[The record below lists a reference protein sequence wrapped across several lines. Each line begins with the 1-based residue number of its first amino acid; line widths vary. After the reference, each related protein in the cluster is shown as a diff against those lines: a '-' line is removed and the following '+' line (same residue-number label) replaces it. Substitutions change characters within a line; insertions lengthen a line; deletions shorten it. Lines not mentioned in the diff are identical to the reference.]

1 MKKRNILVYSLFSIL
16 LLSFVSASCDLD
28 VSLINQDPYP
38 ALPGDYVKLVFQI
51 TGTENPECKNIY
63 FELQPKYPIIFDPN
77 ETSKVK
83 IKAGAFLQ
91 DFSNNILVPYKVRV
105 DQDALD
111 GDNPIEVR
119 FSTDE
124 SDLALGS
131 REKDFNLVIEDP
143 KTDFEVFIKDYD
155 FSTRIMTIEIL
166 NIGEADIE
174 ALTIEIPNQENIQIK
189 GAYRNIVGDLDSND
203 FTTADFEAIPS
214 EGDLALTLHYTDQ
227 INVRRSIAKT
237 VTFDPEYFQGRK
249 QDENGTSISTYF
261 IIILI
266 VLVVIYWIYRG
277 HKRKKKQKHRMHHNS

>member
-1 MKKRNILVYSLFSIL
+1 MKKRNILVYSLFTIL
-16 LLSFVSASCDLD
+16 FLSFVSASCDLD

-51 TGTENPECKNIY
+51 TGTQSSECRNIY

-77 ETSKVK
+77 ETSKIK
-83 IKAGAFLQ
+83 IKGGIFLQ
-91 DFSNNILVPYKVRV
+91 DFSSNILVPYKVRV
-105 DQDALD
+105 DKDALD

-124 SDLALGS
+124 SDLTLS
-131 REKDFNLVIEDP
+131 SVEKEFNLVVEDP

-155 FSTRIMTIEIL
+155 FNTRIMTLEIL

-174 ALTIEIPNQENIQIK
+174 ALTIEIPNQDNVQIK

-203 FTTADFEAIPS
+203 FTTAEFEAIPS
-214 EGDLALTLHYTDQ
+214 EGELSLTLHYTDS
-227 INVRRSIAKT
+227 INVRRSISKT

-266 VLVVIYWIYRG
+266 VLGVIYWIYRG